1 MVLKNFTANR
11 RYNRYY
17 KRVMDKEEK
26 RIAVFPGSFDPFTI
40 GHKEILD
47 RALPLFDKV
56 IVLISCNSEKSRLTD
71 IELTL
76 MSIKNLYKDNPK
88 VEVKL
93 NLDSLTVDKCFV
105 FGAKFI
111 IRGLRNPNDFAY
123 EQPIAQMNKE
133 IEGIETVFIAA
144 SPEMSNISSSIVKEY
159 MKYGVDM
166 SKYIPK

>member
-1 MVLKNFTANR
+1 
-11 RYNRYY
+11 
-17 KRVMDKEEK
+17 MDKEEK

-56 IVLISCNSEKSRLTD
+56 IVLISCNSKKSRRTD

-76 MSIKNLYKDNPK
+76 ISIKNLYKDNPK
-88 VEVKL
+88 VEVKI
-93 NLDSLTVDKCFV
+93 NLESLTIDKCNM

-111 IRGLRNPNDFAY
+111 VRGLRNQNDFSY

-133 IEGIETVFIAA
+133 IGGVETVFIAS
-144 SPEMSNISSSIVKEY
+144 SPELSNISSSIVKEY

-166 SKYIPK
+166 SKYILK